1 MSKFLLLD
9 IGAGTLD
16 ILYFDDESGLHYKAV
31 VRSPVLTAAEKAR
44 RLQGNL
50 LVRGTEMGGGPVSD
64 ILIARAKEFQ
74 VLMTPSAALTLHHDL
89 ERVKALGIKVIDET
103 EAAELWLTGSYGNLT
118 LGDLE
123 IPRLQGLVERFGVP
137 FSFDVVG
144 VCAQDHG
151 MPPQGVSHLDF
162 RHSLFKLSLD
172 RNPFPQALLYSR
184 EEIPAPLNRL
194 RAIAE
199 TATELRAREI
209 YVMDSGMAAILGGSL
224 DPQAISRE
232 RIIVLDLATSHTLGA
247 ALEKGEIAGFFE
259 YHTRDITLRRLESL
273 IIELAEG
280 ELVHEKILQ
289 QGGHGAYVRKAFGFD
304 RNEIILA
311 TGPKRRLIEKSR
323 LPVRP
328 GAPLGDHMM
337 TGTAGLLEAI
347 RQRKSLNPIPTPGE
361 AKGFLKA

>member
-1 MSKFLLLD
+1 MSKSLMLD
-9 IGAGTLD
+9 VGAGTLD
-16 ILYFDDESGLHYKAV
+16 ILYYDDESGLLYKAV
-31 VRSPVLTAAEKAR
+31 VRSPVLTVSEKAR
-44 RLQGNL
+44 RLHGDL
-50 LVRGTEMGGGPVSD
+50 LVRGTEMGGGPVSE

-74 VLMTPSAALTLHHDL
+74 VLMTPSAALTLHHDP
-89 ERVKALGIKVIDET
+89 ERVKAMGIRVVDET
-103 EAAELWLTGSYGNLT
+103 EAAALWATGRYGNLT

-123 IPRLQGLVERFGVP
+123 MPRLQGLVESFGVP

-144 VCAQDHG
+144 ICAQDHG
-151 MPPQGVSHLDF
+151 MPPRGVSHLDF

-172 RNPFPQALLYSR
+172 RNPFPHALLYSR
-184 EEIPAPLNRL
+184 EEIPSPLNRL
-194 RAIAE
+194 KCIAE
-199 TATELRAREI
+199 RATELPAREI
-209 YVMDSGMAAILGGSL
+209 YVMDSGMAAILGGTL
-224 DPQAISRE
+224 DPQALSRE

-259 YHTRDITLRRLESL
+259 YHTRDITLQRLESL
-273 IIELAEG
+273 VIELAEG

-289 QGGHGAYVRKAFGFD
+289 QGGHGAYVRRAFGFD

-311 TGPKRRLIEKSR
+311 TGPKRRLIEKTR

-347 RQRKSLNPIPTPGE
+347 RRRKGLNPVP
-361 AKGFLKA
+361 AW

>member
-1 MSKFLLLD
+1 MEALRRPMSKFLMLD
-9 IGAGTLD
+9 VGAGTLD
-16 ILYFDDESGLHYKAV
+16 ILYSDDESGLCYKAV
-31 VRSPVLTAAEKAR
+31 VKSPILTVSEKAG

-64 ILIARAKEFQ
+64 ILIARARQFQ
-74 VLMTPSAALTLHHDL
+74 VLMTPSAALTVHHDP
-89 ERVKALGIKVIDET
+89 ERVKAFGIRVVDEP
-103 EAAELWLTGSYGNLT
+103 EASELWATGRYGNLT

-123 IPRLQGLVERFGVP
+123 IPRLKGLVESFGVP

-144 VCAQDHG
+144 ICAQDHG
-151 MPPQGVSHLDF
+151 IPPHGVSHLDF

-194 RAIAE
+194 KCIAE
-199 TATELRAREI
+199 SAAELPAPEI

-224 DPQAISRE
+224 DPQAISKE

-259 YHTRDITLRRLESL
+259 YHTRDITLPRLESL
-273 IIELAEG
+273 VIELAEG
-280 ELVHEKILQ
+280 ELVHEEILQ

-304 RNEIILA
+304 RSEIILA
-311 TGPKRRLIEKSR
+311 TGPKRKLIEKSR
-323 LPVRP
+323 LPLRL

-347 RQRKSLNPIPTPGE
+347 RRRKSLNSIPTW
-361 AKGFLKA
+361 

>member
-9 IGAGTLD
+9 VGAGTLD

-31 VRSPVLTAAEKAR
+31 VRSPVLTVAEKAR
-44 RLQGNL
+44 RLEGNL
-50 LVRGTEMGGGPVSD
+50 LVRGTEMGGGPISE
-64 ILIARAKEFQ
+64 ILIARAKESQ

-89 ERVKALGIKVIDET
+89 ERVKAFGINMVDET
-103 EAAELWLTGSYGNLT
+103 EAASLWATGRYSNLS

-123 IPRLQGLVERFGVP
+123 IPRLQSLVEAFGVP

-151 MPPQGVSHLDF
+151 MPPHGVSHLDF
-162 RHSLFKLSLD
+162 RHSLFKLNLD
-172 RNPFPQALLYSR
+172 RDPFPHALLYSR
-184 EEIPAPLNRL
+184 EEVPAPLNRL

-209 YVMDSGMAAILGGSL
+209 YVMDSGMAAILGGTL
-224 DPQAISRE
+224 DPQALSKE
-232 RIIVLDLATSHTLGA
+232 RIILLDLATSHTLGA

-259 YHTRDITLRRLESL
+259 YHTRDITLQRLESL
-273 IIELAEG
+273 VIELADG
-280 ELVHEKILQ
+280 QLVHEKILQ

-304 RNEIILA
+304 CNELIVA
-311 TGPKRRLIEKSR
+311 TGPKRRLLSKSR
-323 LPVRP
+323 LAIRP
-328 GAPLGDHMM
+328 GAPFGDHMM

-347 RQRKSLNPIPTPGE
+347 RRRKSLNPIPTW
-361 AKGFLKA
+361 